1 MEDGKLSRELSLRLP
16 AYMLPAK
23 FVQLEQIPLTPNGK
37 VDRKALMK
45 VVEDA
50 ELSEKNTNDRAD
62 DEIMKKLYQF
72 CEEVFESDEIYEEG
86 NFYEMGGDSISAMKM
101 AGIIKRNFKIAFSV
115 TDILG
120 NPQLTDVEN
129 IIRKRMATC

>member
-1 MEDGKLSRELSLRLP
+1 
-16 AYMLPAK
+16 
-23 FVQLEQIPLTPNGK
+23 
-37 VDRKALMK
+37 MK

-50 ELSEKNTNDRAD
+50 EQSEIKTNDRTD
-62 DEIMKKLYQF
+62 NQIMKKLYQF

-101 AGIIKRNFKIAFSV
+101 AGKIKRNFKIAFSV

-129 IIRKRMATC
+129 IIRKRMAAC